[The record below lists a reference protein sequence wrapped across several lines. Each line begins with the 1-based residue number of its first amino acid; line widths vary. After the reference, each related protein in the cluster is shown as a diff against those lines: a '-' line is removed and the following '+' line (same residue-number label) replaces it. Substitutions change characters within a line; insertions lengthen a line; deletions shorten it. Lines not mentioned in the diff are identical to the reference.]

1 MVLTAMERQALLS
14 KWIKPSSDDEQTQQD
29 RAQRMVTDA
38 VKAYDPLK
46 TASLYVY
53 AKGSYPNNTNV
64 RRDSDVD
71 IVVECQ
77 ACFYYDYMPGQEP
90 TTQTGTKYEGEWTP
104 ATLRSEVTTALKN
117 AFGPSAIDSSGKIA
131 LVVAAVPGS
140 RPGTDVIPSF
150 DYFLYGDPQRRSS
163 RRGSC
168 VWPKVG
174 SKVVNWPDQQL
185 ANGRAKN
192 QRTGQRYKNYVRALK
207 NAENV
212 LAEAGTIKAKPSY
225 LMECLVWN
233 VDDSTLKS
241 GTLDSGFRSTL
252 VEL

>member
-1 MVLTAMERQALLS
+1 MAMTAADREGLLS
-14 KWIKPSSDDEQTQQD
+14 RWIKPSSDDEQTQQD
-29 RAQRMVTDA
+29 RAWRMVIGA
-38 VKAYDPLK
+38 VKAHEPLK
-46 TASLYVY
+46 TADLNVY

-77 ACFYYDYMPGQEP
+77 ACYYYDYMPGREP
-90 TTQTGTKYEGEWTP
+90 TTQTGTPYKGEWAP
-104 ATLRSEVTTALKN
+104 ARLRSEVTMALKN
-117 AFGPSAIDSSGKIA
+117 AFGSTGVDSSGKIA
-131 LVVAAVPGS
+131 LVVSAVPGS

-150 DYFLYGDPQRRSS
+150 DYFLYDDPQRNSS

-168 VWPKVG
+168 VWPKTG
-174 SKVVNWPDQQL
+174 STKIVNWPDQQL

-212 LAEAGTIKAKPSY
+212 LAKAGSIHT
-225 LMECLVWN
+225 
-233 VDDSTLKS
+233 
-241 GTLDSGFRSTL
+241 
-252 VEL
+252 